1 MIIVWALMIIF
12 DLYLIVHVVAN
23 GGWQRLPVNGSM
35 HITNLAAMLIYKKY
49 PKIISFYGVFIF
61 YAKMAGVVYAHWL
74 LGTIQSEKGDVVS
87 FTLALQ

>member
-1 MIIVWALMIIF
+1 
-12 DLYLIVHVVAN
+12 
-23 GGWQRLPVNGSM
+23 M

-49 PKIISFYGVFIF
+49 PKFISFYGVFIF

-74 LGTIQSEKGDVVS
+74 LGTILTENGGVLS